1 MLTNYGLNKGFCEV
15 GGEGGIRTHGG
26 VTHARFPGVCLKPLS
41 HLSYLKA
48 KRGAN
53 GPVQLVP
60 SLRHWAGGADRNRTC
75 DLLIAN
81 ETLYQLSYDPV
92 PIAARIMRMTFRA
105 ASL

>member
-1 MLTNYGLNKGFCEV
+1 MQGVCEV

-81 ETLYQLSYDPV
+81 ETLYQLSYDPTQKSRRLTIV
-92 PIAARIMRMTFRA
+92 SVRQTQAEM
-105 ASL
+105 LK